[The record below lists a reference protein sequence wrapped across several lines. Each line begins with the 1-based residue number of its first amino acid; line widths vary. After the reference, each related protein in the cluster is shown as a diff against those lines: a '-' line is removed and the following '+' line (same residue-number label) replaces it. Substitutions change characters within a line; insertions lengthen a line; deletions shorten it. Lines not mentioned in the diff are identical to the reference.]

1 MQRLV
6 VASPKG
12 GTGKTT
18 IAACLAVEASLHLP
32 RVACLDLDPQQ
43 SLAMWH
49 SLRARVDGPELVP
62 TGAKPGSALDRVRA
76 QPNPPNLL
84 IVDTPPGS
92 VGLTRRALEGASLAL
107 ITTKA
112 SPLDTEAVDIACEL
126 CSETGVPFAFLL
138 TTINTRRNAM
148 AAGARTFL
156 AEKGP
161 VLNVEITDRQAY
173 VQAMLSG
180 LTGPEK
186 DKTAQAEIAA
196 LWQALE
202 KRLAVIKGQAG

>member
-18 IAACLAVEASLHLP
+18 IAACLAVEASLHLR
-32 RVACLDLDPQQ
+32 RVACIDLDPQQ

-49 SLRARVDGPELVP
+49 ALRARMDGPEMVP
-62 TGAKPGSALDRVRA
+62 TGARLGSALDRVRA
-76 QPNPPNLL
+76 QPDPPNLV

-126 CSETGVPFAFLL
+126 CAEMNVPFTFLL
-138 TTINTRRNAM
+138 TMVQPRRSAM
-148 AAGARTFL
+148 TAGARSFL
-156 AEKGP
+156 VEKGP
-161 VLNVEITDRQAY
+161 VLDTEITDRQAY

-180 LTGPEK
+180 MTGPEK
-186 DKTAQAEIAA
+186 DKAAQAEIAA
-196 LWQALE
+196 VWQALGKKLASI
-202 KRLAVIKGQAG
+202 KRQAT